1 MLNFDMVG
9 VGDEGWGLIG
19 TASLQQ
25 RAISVA
31 SNLGIRT
38 ERADLPMTTSSDHVN
53 FIAAGI
59 PALMVHRFND
69 PLLHTPE
76 DVADRVKPELLD
88 QAARLGVALLESLA
102 AGG

>member
-25 RAISVA
+25 RASRLA
-31 SNLGIRT
+31 SNIGIKT
-38 ERADLPMTTSSDHVN
+38 NAAELPMTTSSDHVN
-53 FIAAGI
+53 FIAAGV
-59 PALMVHRFND
+59 PSLMVHRFDD

-76 DVADRVKPELLD
+76 DVADRVRPELLD
-88 QAARLGVALLESLA
+88 EAARLGIALLESLA
-102 AGG
+102 GG